1 MTEAGA
7 TTQTATA
14 ASPQASARIDALD
27 LLRGLG
33 VLGILAVNAAAFAY
47 PWYAYQ
53 NPTMGPFPFEGAE
66 AASWFASHVFF
77 EFKFIT
83 LFSMLFGVS
92 IFLVGGERGDP
103 VKGPILRRRLGW
115 MVLFGLIHGLV
126 LWYGDILLAYALC
139 GFLMLLCRS
148 WRPTRLLVTGVIL
161 FLIGAAS
168 WIALAAL
175 ALAPAGT
182 MSPAELDAIAASF
195 WTVPEAALLESIAQF
210 RGDATT
216 VAVANADNW
225 FFFQVVGFPA
235 ATAWRTLGVMMIGLA
250 LFKMGPLAG
259 KGRASTYGLW
269 ILLGAAS
276 LAAVGLTAQRQI
288 ATDFAFPAA
297 AGLYLLPNYLLSPF
311 ITLGYA
317 AVLILALRAKIVG
330 IVGHALSAV
339 GRMAFTNYIAQTVI
353 MTGLFWA
360 GRGPTL
366 FAEIDRAGQWMIV
379 AAIWLAQLLW
389 SPLWLRF
396 FQYGP
401 LEWVWRK
408 LSYGGDVRLRRGP
421 AEPSIA

>member
-1 MTEAGA
+1 MTEA
-7 TTQTATA
+7 TTTTADTA
-14 ASPQASARIDALD
+14 VRPARIDALD

-33 VLGILAVNAAAFAY
+33 VLGILAVNAASFAY
-47 PWYAYQ
+47 PWYAYP
-53 NPTMGPFPFEGAE
+53 NPIMGPFPFEGAE
-66 AASWFASHVFF
+66 VTSWFASHVFF

-83 LFSMLFGVS
+83 LFSMLFGIS
-92 IFLVGGERGDP
+92 IFLVGGERGDAQ
-103 VKGPILRRRLGW
+103 KGPILRRRLSW

-139 GFLMLLCRS
+139 GFIMLLCRS
-148 WRPTRLLVTGVIL
+148 WRPTRLLITGVIL
-161 FLIGAAS
+161 VVIGSLS
-168 WIALAAL
+168 WIALAGL
-175 ALAPAGT
+175 ALAPEGV
-182 MSPAELDAIAASF
+182 MSQAELDAIAASF

-210 RGDATT
+210 RGDAGT
-216 VAVANADNW
+216 VAVANANNW
-225 FFFQVVGFPA
+225 FFFQVFGIPT

-259 KGRASTYGLW
+259 KGRTSTYILW

-276 LAAVGLTAQRQI
+276 LVAVALTAQEQI
-288 ATDFAFPAA
+288 AIGFAFPAA
-297 AGLYLLPNYLLSPF
+297 AGLNLLPNYFLSPF

-317 AVLILALRAKIVG
+317 AVLILALRANILG

-353 MTGLFWA
+353 MTCLFWA

-379 AAIWLAQLLW
+379 AAIWIAQLLW

-408 LSYGGDVRLRRGP
+408 LSYGGEVRIRRDP
-421 AEPSIA
+421 AAPSVA